1 MPDPESEKNSENT
14 TFKAS
19 FDFPNS
25 KPTLKQKQTNVH
37 DTTLKKDVPTSTGT
51 KKGLKKQ

>member
-1 MPDPESEKNSENT
+1 MPDPESEKNFENA

-51 KKGLKKQ
+51 KKG